1 MANGRT
7 RKWENSEEGKA
18 WKEEHQQG
26 HQQDYKDKV
35 LTINV
40 RLRKDSG
47 ILEALDE
54 ACLANN
60 VSRVEYL
67 RLAVAERLE
76 EEGYE
81 TGYTASS
88 TNNA

>member
-1 MANGRT
+1 MANERT

-18 WKEEHQQG
+18 WQKEY
-26 HQQDYKDKV
+26 QDKSPE
-35 LTINV
+35 TRI

-47 ILEALDE
+47 IPAALEKASADAGIPAIE
-54 ACLANN
+54 C
-60 VSRVEYL
+60 L

>member
-18 WKEEHQQG
+18 WQKEY
-26 HQQDYKDKV
+26 QDKSPE
-35 LTINV
+35 TRIC
-40 RLRKDSG
+40 LRKDSG
-47 ILEALDE
+47 IPVALEKASAD
-54 ACLANN
+54 AGIPAI
-60 VSRVEYL
+60 EYL

-81 TGYTASS
+81 TGYTTSS

>member
-1 MANGRT
+1 MAN
-7 RKWENSEEGKA
+7 KWDTTEEGRVWHREYTAKNPS
-18 WKEEHQQG
+18 
-26 HQQDYKDKV
+26 V
-35 LTINV
+35 NFRI
-40 RLRKDSG
+40 RKDSG

-76 EEGYE
+76 EEGDE
-81 TGYTASS
+81 TGYTTSS

>member
-1 MANGRT
+1 MANERT

-18 WKEEHQQG
+18 WQKEY
-26 HQQDYKDKV
+26 QDKSPE
-35 LTINV
+35 TRI

-47 ILEALDE
+47 IPAALEKASAD
-54 ACLANN
+54 AGIPAI
-60 VSRVEYL
+60 EYL

-81 TGYTASS
+81 TEYTASS

>member
-18 WKEEHQQG
+18 WQKEY
-26 HQQDYKDKV
+26 QDKSPE
-35 LTINV
+35 TRI

-47 ILEALDE
+47 IPAALEKASAD
-54 ACLANN
+54 AGFPAI
-60 VSRVEYL
+60 EYL

-81 TGYTASS
+81 TGYTTSS

>member
-7 RKWENSEEGKA
+7 RKWENSEEGKE
-18 WKEEHQQG
+18 WQKEYHTKNP
-26 HQQDYKDKV
+26 HFSVK
-35 LTINV
+35 I
-40 RLRKDSG
+40 RKD
-47 ILEALDE
+47 
-54 ACLANN
+54 
-60 VSRVEYL
+60 SRVEYL

-81 TGYTASS
+81 TGYTTSS

>member
-18 WKEEHQQG
+18 WQKEY
-26 HQQDYKDKV
+26 QDKSPESR
-35 LTINV
+35 I

-47 ILEALDE
+47 IPAALEKASAD
-54 ACLANN
+54 AGIPAI
-60 VSRVEYL
+60 EYL

-81 TGYTASS
+81 TGYTTSS

>member
-1 MANGRT
+1 MAN
-7 RKWENSEEGKA
+7 KWDLSEAGKA
-18 WKEEHQQG
+18 WQKEYQQG
-26 HQQDYKDKV
+26 YRNKIS
-35 LTINV
+35 TINIKI
-40 RLRKDSG
+40 RKDSG

-54 ACLANN
+54 ASLVNN

-81 TGYTASS
+81 TGYKTSS

>member
-7 RKWENSEEGKA
+7 RKWKNSEEGKA
-18 WKEEHQQG
+18 WQKEY
-26 HQQDYKDKV
+26 QDKSPE
-35 LTINV
+35 TRI

-47 ILEALDE
+47 IPATLEKASAD
-54 ACLANN
+54 AGIPAI
-60 VSRVEYL
+60 EYL

-81 TGYTASS
+81 TGYKTSS

>member
-7 RKWENSEEGKA
+7 RKWENIEEGKA
-18 WKEEHQQG
+18 WQKEY
-26 HQQDYKDKV
+26 QDKSPE
-35 LTINV
+35 TRI

-47 ILEALDE
+47 IPAALEKASAD
-54 ACLANN
+54 AGIPAI
-60 VSRVEYL
+60 EYL

-81 TGYTASS
+81 TGYTTSS

>member
-1 MANGRT
+1 MANERT

-18 WKEEHQQG
+18 WQKEY
-26 HQQDYKDKV
+26 QDKSPE
-35 LTINV
+35 TRI

-47 ILEALDE
+47 IPAALEKASAD
-54 ACLANN
+54 AGIPAI
-60 VSRVEYL
+60 EYL

-88 TNNA
+88 TNNT

>member
-18 WKEEHQQG
+18 WQKEY
-26 HQQDYKDKV
+26 QDKSPE
-35 LTINV
+35 TRI

-47 ILEALDE
+47 IPVALEKASAD
-54 ACLANN
+54 AGIPAI
-60 VSRVEYL
+60 EYL
-67 RLAVAERLE
+67 RLAVVERLE

-81 TGYTASS
+81 TGYTTSS

>member
-1 MANGRT
+1 MTDGRT

-18 WKEEHQQG
+18 WQKEY
-26 HQQDYKDKV
+26 QDKSPE
-35 LTINV
+35 TRI

-47 ILEALDE
+47 IPVALEKASAD
-54 ACLANN
+54 AGIPAI
-60 VSRVEYL
+60 EYL

-81 TGYTASS
+81 TGYTTSS

>member
-18 WKEEHQQG
+18 WQKEY
-26 HQQDYKDKV
+26 QDKSPE
-35 LTINV
+35 TRI

-47 ILEALDE
+47 IPAALEKASAD
-54 ACLANN
+54 AGIPAI
-60 VSRVEYL
+60 EYL

-81 TGYTASS
+81 TGYTTSS

>member
-1 MANGRT
+1 MANERT

-18 WKEEHQQG
+18 WQKEY
-26 HQQDYKDKV
+26 QDKSPE
-35 LTINV
+35 TRI

-47 ILEALDE
+47 IPAALEKASAD
-54 ACLANN
+54 AGIPAI
-60 VSRVEYL
+60 EYL

-81 TGYTASS
+81 TGYTTSS
-88 TNNA
+88 TNNT

>member
-1 MANGRT
+1 MANERT

-18 WKEEHQQG
+18 WQKEY
-26 HQQDYKDKV
+26 QDKSPESR
-35 LTINV
+35 I
-40 RLRKDSG
+40 RLRKGSG
-47 ILEALDE
+47 IPAALEKASAD
-54 ACLANN
+54 AGIPAI
-60 VSRVEYL
+60 EYL

-81 TGYTASS
+81 TGYTTSS

>member
-18 WKEEHQQG
+18 WQKEY
-26 HQQDYKDKV
+26 QDKSPE
-35 LTINV
+35 TRI

-47 ILEALDE
+47 IPAALEKASAD
-54 ACLANN
+54 AGIPAI
-60 VSRVEYL
+60 EYL

-81 TGYTASS
+81 TGYTTSS
-88 TNNA
+88 TNNT

>member
-18 WKEEHQQG
+18 WQKEY
-26 HQQDYKDKV
+26 QDKSPE
-35 LTINV
+35 TRI

-47 ILEALDE
+47 IPAALEKAAAD
-54 ACLANN
+54 AGIPAI
-60 VSRVEYL
+60 EYL

-81 TGYTASS
+81 MGYKTSS

>member
-1 MANGRT
+1 MANERT

-18 WKEEHQQG
+18 WQKEY
-26 HQQDYKDKV
+26 QDKSPE
-35 LTINV
+35 TRI

-47 ILEALDE
+47 IPAALEKASAD
-54 ACLANN
+54 AGIPAI
-60 VSRVEYL
+60 EYL

-76 EEGYE
+76 EEGYA

>member
-1 MANGRT
+1 MANERT

-18 WKEEHQQG
+18 WQKEY
-26 HQQDYKDKV
+26 QDKSPE
-35 LTINV
+35 TRI

-47 ILEALDE
+47 IPAALEKASAD
-54 ACLANN
+54 AGIPAI
-60 VSRVEYL
+60 EYL

-81 TGYTASS
+81 TVYTASS

>member
-1 MANGRT
+1 MANERT
-7 RKWENSEEGKA
+7 RKWENSEEGKE
-18 WKEEHQQG
+18 WQKEYHTKNP
-26 HQQDYKDKV
+26 HFSVK
-35 LTINV
+35 I
-40 RLRKDSG
+40 RKDSG

-54 ACLANN
+54 ACLVNN

-67 RLAVAERLE
+67 RIAVAERLE

-81 TGYTASS
+81 TGYKTSS

>member
-18 WKEEHQQG
+18 WQKEY
-26 HQQDYKDKV
+26 QD
-35 LTINV
+35 TSPETRI

-47 ILEALDE
+47 IPVALEKASAD
-54 ACLANN
+54 AGIPAI
-60 VSRVEYL
+60 EYL

-81 TGYTASS
+81 TGYTTSS

>member
-18 WKEEHQQG
+18 WQKEY
-26 HQQDYKDKV
+26 QDKSPE
-35 LTINV
+35 TRI

-47 ILEALDE
+47 IPAALEKAAAD
-54 ACLANN
+54 AGIPAI
-60 VSRVEYL
+60 EYL

-81 TGYTASS
+81 TGYKEVDKQ
-88 TNNA
+88 

>member
-1 MANGRT
+1 MANERT

-18 WKEEHQQG
+18 WQKEY
-26 HQQDYKDKV
+26 QDKSPE
-35 LTINV
+35 TRI

-47 ILEALDE
+47 IPAALEKASAD
-54 ACLANN
+54 AGIPAI
-60 VSRVEYL
+60 EYL